1 MHDAPK
7 LRKPSKF
14 GHQVPSVHSPHSA
27 VRMRMHARST
37 LSKPLRVMK
46 FGGTSLADASR
57 IASVAEIIL
66 SAGRASDVVV
76 VVSAISGVTNNLM
89 EAAAFAD
96 AASSSQVAA
105 VFRQLRARH
114 EEVADALISSTP
126 KRSKIGRQMNTL
138 FHEGEYLCQATLL
151 AKQLTPQTR
160 DSIASLGERL
170 SAPLVAAALAERA
183 LKSEA
188 IAATDLI
195 LTDANFGSA
204 DPHMDLT
211 RERCES
217 RLRPLLRQGIIPV
230 VTGFIGATAEGVLT
244 TLGRG
249 GSDYSATI
257 LGAALGADEVIIW
270 TDVDGI
276 LTADPRLV
284 PNACTIPEIS
294 YREATDLA
302 YFGAKVLHPKTLRPV
317 MNSGTPVWIRN
328 SFAPEQPGT
337 RITPA
342 GLARRGDVKAVTA
355 ISEIRWIAI
364 AGAGIP
370 DVRDLIGRA
379 TAALSAIRADV
390 WLTSRCESRNE
401 ISIAVRST
409 RAEQCAIALREE
421 FAQELAQATLGRVEL
436 RASVA
441 IVTLVGQAPQNAS
454 EIRARAIAAL
464 LQHEIDVSAFR
475 DGCSNGNV
483 SLAVTRE
490 NVRPALVALHR
501 EFRLAELDSQLL
513 PVEISSE

>member
-1 MHDAPK
+1 MHSKPK
-7 LRKPSKF
+7 LQKAAKF
-14 GHQVPSVHSPHSA
+14 GFRAPSAHSQHSVPCLHPQ
-27 VRMRMHARST
+27 T
-37 LSKPLRVMK
+37 TPNKPIRVMK
-46 FGGTSLADASR
+46 FGGTSVADAFR
-57 IASVAEIIL
+57 IESVSEIVS
-66 SAGRASDVVV
+66 SAARSSDVVV
-76 VVSAISGVTNNLM
+76 VVSAMSGVTNKLM
-89 EAAAFAD
+89 EAATFAERG
-96 AASSSQVAA
+96 SSRQVAGI
-105 VFRQLRARH
+105 FRELRAQH
-114 EEVADALISSTP
+114 EQVAGALISSSAE
-126 KRSKIGRQMNTL
+126 RNSIARNMNRL
-138 FHEGEYLCQATLL
+138 FHEGEYLCQAALL
-151 AKQLTPQTR
+151 AKQLTPRTR

-183 LKSEA
+183 LKSDA

-230 VTGFIGATAEGVLT
+230 VTGFIGATAEGALT

-317 MNSGTPVWIRN
+317 MDSGTPVWIRN

-337 RITPA
+337 RISPA
-342 GLARRGDVKAVTA
+342 GLVRRGDVKAVTA

-401 ISIAVRST
+401 ISIAVSST
-409 RAEQCAIALREE
+409 RAEQCAIALRAQ
-421 FAQELAQATLGRVEL
+421 FAPELAQATQSRVEL
-436 RASVA
+436 GGSVA

-464 LQHEIDVSAFR
+464 LQHEIDVLAFR